1 MNEKKGFEC
10 PKEIKVVEET
20 PTYVR
25 IKAEPWENG
34 YGLTVGNAM
43 RRVLLSSMEG
53 VAVTSIKIDGVSHE
67 FSSIP
72 GVMEDVMEIVLNVK
86 KLKFNCQGTLPMTLE
101 LKADEAGVVT
111 AANIREDAFVEV
123 VNKDQVICTLDRN
136 MDFRMELVI
145 DRGRGY
151 RPSEENKSS
160 DQVIGTIPVDSLF
173 SPVERV
179 RYDVQDCRVGQH
191 TDYDSL
197 EMEIWTDGRILPLE
211 AVNKAAEIL
220 QSMFSVFLVPEAGS
234 NNEQLPPSAGL
245 NDEEKELL
253 EKLKLDVSTLEL
265 SVRAVNC
272 LENQSIKFLGELVEK
287 SENQMLKFKNFG
299 RKSLSE
305 IKEKLAEMGLSL
317 EMNLSDNL
325 KDELQRFI
333 DEAVESN
340 EQAGKA
346 DKESS
351 NEE

>member
-10 PKEIKVVEET
+10 PKEIKVVEQT

-34 YGLTVGNAM
+34 YGHTVGNAM

-72 GVMEDVMEIVLNVK
+72 GVMEDVMKIVLNVK

-111 AANIREDAFVEV
+111 AANIREDAFVDV
-123 VNKDQVICTLDRN
+123 INKDQVICTLDRD

-220 QSMFSVFLVPEAGS
+220 RSMFSVFLVPDAGS
-234 NNEQLPPSAGL
+234 ENQQLPPSAGL
-245 NDEEKELL
+245 NEEEKELL
-253 EKLKLDVSTLEL
+253 EKLKLEVSTLEL

-272 LENQSIKFLGELVEK
+272 LESQSIKYLGGLVEK

-305 IKEKLAEMGLSL
+305 IKEKLQAMGLSL

-333 DEAVESN
+333 SENEAEK
-340 EQAGKA
+340 EQAGKT
-346 DKESS
+346 DKEQS

>member
-10 PKEIKVVEET
+10 PKEIKVVEQT

-34 YGLTVGNAM
+34 YGHTVGNAM

-72 GVMEDVMEIVLNVK
+72 GVMEDVMKIVLNVK
-86 KLKFNCQGTLPMTLE
+86 KLKFNCQGSLPMTLE

-111 AANIREDAFVEV
+111 AANIREDAFVDV
-123 VNKDQVICTLDRN
+123 INKDQVICTLDRD

-220 QSMFSVFLVPEAGS
+220 RSMFSVFLVPDAGS
-234 NNEQLPPSAGL
+234 ENQQLPPSAGL
-245 NDEEKELL
+245 NEEEKELL
-253 EKLKLDVSTLEL
+253 EKLKLEVSTLEL

-272 LENQSIKFLGELVEK
+272 LESQNIKYLGGLVEK

-305 IKEKLAEMGLSL
+305 IKEKLQAMGLSL

-333 DEAVESN
+333 SENEVEK
-340 EQAGKA
+340 EQAGKT
-346 DKESS
+346 DKEQS

>member
-10 PKEIKVVEET
+10 PKEIKVVEKT
-20 PTYVR
+20 DTYVR

-86 KLKFNCQGTLPMTLE
+86 KLKFNCQGTLPRVLE

-111 AANIREDAFVEV
+111 ADKIREDGV
-123 VNKDQVICTLDRN
+123 VQVINKDLVICTLDRDR
-136 MDFRMELVI
+136 DFRMELEI

-179 RYDVQDCRVGQH
+179 RYDVHEFTG
-191 TDYDSL
+191 
-197 EMEIWTDGRILPLE
+197 
-211 AVNKAAEIL
+211 
-220 QSMFSVFLVPEAGS
+220 F
-234 NNEQLPPSAGL
+234 
-245 NDEEKELL
+245 
-253 EKLKLDVSTLEL
+253 
-265 SVRAVNC
+265 
-272 LENQSIKFLGELVEK
+272 
-287 SENQMLKFKNFG
+287 
-299 RKSLSE
+299 
-305 IKEKLAEMGLSL
+305 
-317 EMNLSDNL
+317 
-325 KDELQRFI
+325 
-333 DEAVESN
+333 
-340 EQAGKA
+340 
-346 DKESS
+346 
-351 NEE
+351 

>member
-10 PKEIKVVEET
+10 PKEINVVEET

-34 YGLTVGNAM
+34 YGMTVGNAM

-86 KLKFNCQGTLPMTLE
+86 KLKFNCQGSLPMTLE

-111 AANIREDAFVEV
+111 AEHIREDAFVEV
-123 VNKDQVICTLDRN
+123 INKDQVICTLDKD
-136 MDFRMELVI
+136 MDFRMEMVI

-234 NNEQLPPSAGL
+234 KNEQLPPSAGL
-245 NDEEKELL
+245 NDEELELL
-253 EKLKLDVSTLEL
+253 EKLKLEVSTLEL

-272 LENQSIKFLGELVEK
+272 LETQNIKFLGELVEK

-305 IKEKLAEMGLSL
+305 IKEKLAEKGLTL

-333 DEAVESN
+333 DEAEASN

>member
-10 PKEIKVVEET
+10 PKKLFFYDET

-86 KLKFNCQGTLPMTLE
+86 KLKFNCQGALPMTLE

-111 AANIREDAFVEV
+111 AANIREDAFVDV
-123 VNKDQVICTLDRN
+123 LNKDQVICTLDKDMN
-136 MDFRMELVI
+136 FRMELVI

-173 SPVERV
+173 SPVEKV

-197 EMEIWTDGRILPLE
+197 EMEIWTDGRILPKE

-220 QSMFSVFLVPEAGS
+220 QSMFSVFLVPDAGS

-245 NDEEKELL
+245 NDDEKELL
-253 EKLKLDVSTLEL
+253 EKLKLEVSTLEL

-272 LENQSIKFLGELVEK
+272 LENQNIKFLGELVEK

-333 DEAVESN
+333 DDAVESN
-340 EQAGKA
+340 EQAGKT